1 MLRYECISG
10 LMVSEI
16 SMIEITNKDFTFTVS
31 VYFICT
37 IIKISYSVNIPRSG
51 EYKVSILKLFVTLPA
66 TPICFP
72 GMFRCPG
79 GTAQVLR
86 PKCLLQ
92 TLA

>member
-51 EYKVSILKLFVTLPA
+51 EYKVSILSFS
-66 TPICFP
+66 
-72 GMFRCPG
+72 
-79 GTAQVLR
+79 
-86 PKCLLQ
+86 
-92 TLA
+92 